1 MARPIHLL
9 TPAKVRSNQPGFFAD
24 GGGLYLLVT
33 PGANGRTS
41 KSWVFRYFHG
51 RKERQMG
58 LGSVRD
64 RSLADAREKAA
75 QARQLRLDGIDPLEH
90 KRAQRASK
98 ALAGAHK
105 VRTFQQCAK
114 EYLDQFDGGWK
125 SRKHHRQWHQTL
137 QDYILPVLGPL
148 DVNAVDTEIVLQV
161 LRPIWVAKP
170 ETASRIRGRIETVL
184 DFAGRNGENPARWKG
199 HLEHRLPKH
208 KKDRLVK
215 PMPAMPWR
223 EMPVFWA
230 RLRER
235 TDIAALALRFAI
247 LTACRSGEVL
257 GATWDEIDPEQML
270 WVIPGARMKRD
281 KEHRVP
287 LSNEAIGIIRQLATV
302 RHSDRIFPCGVN
314 GMLDVLRELHP
325 TVTVHGFRST
335 FRDWA
340 AECTDLPDRTIEMAL
355 AHAVGSAVTRAY
367 LRTSEIERRSTLMSL
382 WARFLGGTDN
392 VVRFAG
398 GKQEPNENTK
408 EIEPQVAETVSVA

>member
-1 MARPIHLL
+1 MAREIHRL
-9 TPAKVRSNQPGFFAD
+9 TPARVRSNKLGRHAD
-24 GGGLYLLVT
+24 GGGLYLDVSA
-33 PGANGRTS
+33 GSNGSINKSWIFRYADNGRQ
-41 KSWVFRYFHG
+41 H
-51 RKERQMG
+51 EMG
-58 LGSVRD
+58 LGSLQTV
-64 RSLADAREKAA
+64 SLAEAREKALEC
-75 QARQLRLDGIDPLEH
+75 RKLRLENVDPLEH
-90 KRAQRASK
+90 KRAQRAAR
-98 ALAGAHK
+98 ALDGARK

-148 DVNAVDTEIVLQV
+148 DVNAINTELVLQI
-161 LRPIWVAKP
+161 LRPIWTTKP
-170 ETASRIRGRIETVL
+170 ETASRIRGRVETVL

-215 PMPAMPWR
+215 SMPAMPWR

-230 RLRER
+230 RLHER

-287 LSNEAIGIIRQLATV
+287 LSNEASGIIRQLATV

-314 GMLDVLRELHP
+314 GMLDVLRELHL
-325 TVTVHGFRST
+325 TATVHGFRST

-340 AECTDLPDRTIEMAL
+340 AECTDQPDRVIEMAL
-355 AHAVGSAVTRAY
+355 AHAVGDATMRAY
-367 LRTSEIERRSTLMSL
+367 LRTDQFERRRALMAL
-382 WARFLGGTDN
+382 WAAYLAGTSNVVELAGGTHKH
-392 VVRFAG
+392 R
-398 GKQEPNENTK
+398 ENTK
-408 EIEPQVAETVSVA
+408 ENKSAVADSVSVA